1 MLHWA
6 LVTTGTETLWSTFGD
21 PPPDERAPHPLTVAD
36 CPARASPA
44 TDESAK
50 HAGTALGPRVTGVF
64 RWTIAKS
71 LFKLEE
77 E

>member
-6 LVTTGTETLWSTFGD
+6 LVITGTETLWSTFGD
-21 PPPDERAPHPLTVAD
+21 DPPDERVPHPLTVAD

-44 TDESAK
+44 TDESGK

-64 RWTIAKS
+64 KWTMAKS
-71 LFKLEE
+71 LFVDDEA
-77 E
+77 